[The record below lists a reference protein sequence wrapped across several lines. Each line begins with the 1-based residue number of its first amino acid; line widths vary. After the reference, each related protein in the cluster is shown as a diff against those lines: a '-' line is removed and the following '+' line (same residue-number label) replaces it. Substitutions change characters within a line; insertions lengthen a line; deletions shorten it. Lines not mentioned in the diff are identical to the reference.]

1 MSPLFV
7 QMSLDYGVDLKQ
19 ELLISIIYF
28 LHHFNDE
35 IFGYVVLHDYVPS
48 QLQKHLF
55 EIP

>member
-1 MSPLFV
+1 
-7 QMSLDYGVDLKQ
+7 MSLDYGVDLKQ

-28 LHHFNDE
+28 LHHFNDKV
-35 IFGYVVLHDYVPS
+35 FGYVVLHDYVPS